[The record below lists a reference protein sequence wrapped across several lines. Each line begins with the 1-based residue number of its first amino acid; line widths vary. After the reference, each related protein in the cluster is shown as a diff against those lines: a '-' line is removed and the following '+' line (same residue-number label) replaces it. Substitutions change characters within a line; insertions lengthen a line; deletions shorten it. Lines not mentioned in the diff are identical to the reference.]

1 MMVKLFIL
9 LVTLNTVASH
19 MLLKRAIQDFGQP
32 SSFAEMPAFI
42 ASAAVSPWVWCS
54 LVLQVVG
61 YIGWMVVI
69 THEKLGV
76 ATASVGATYY
86 LLTATAAWL
95 IFGERLG
102 SLQWF
107 GIALIT
113 VGLVCVSVVP
123 NK

>member
-32 SSFAEMPAFI
+32 SSLAEMPGFI

-54 LVLQVVG
+54 LVLQVIG
-61 YIGWMVVI
+61 YVGWMVVI

-76 ATASVGATYY
+76 ATASVGASYY

-95 IFGERLG
+95 VFGERLG
-102 SLQWF
+102 AMQWF
-107 GIALIT
+107 GIFLIT
-113 VGLVCVSVVP
+113 IGLVCVSVVT